1 MASITTTA
9 LAFFEACE
17 RGDGWEVCRAH
28 CAPDAT
34 FASQAEPLLDI
45 ATVADYAEWMKGM
58 ISVLPDARYDL
69 KSVATDTERNNV
81 ATYAVFHATHTGESG
96 PVPPTG
102 RSTSSDYAYVMQFEG
117 DTIVHLTKIW
127 HAGLAMKELGWA

>member
-81 ATYAVFHATHTGESG
+81 ATYAVFHATHTGEGG
-96 PVPPTG
+96 PVE
-102 RSTSSDYAYVMQFEG
+102 TSQSWWAARV
-117 DTIVHLTKIW
+117 
-127 HAGLAMKELGWA
+127 AAMWSRWRLSVVSP